1 MLSAAGS
8 PTLPFGTSALQ
19 ATVPPDALAR
29 IQQEFSREWSDIMA
43 AAQSGKLPAIPD
55 KRFSAPAWEQ
65 SPAHHL
71 TALSYL
77 LSSRALLRMAEAVQG
92 DEALRQRVRFAVLQ
106 WVDAMSPA
114 NFLALNPDAQRE
126 IVESGGETLRRGFAN
141 LMSDMVKGRISQT
154 DESKFRVGE
163 NLACTPGSVVFE
175 NRLMQVIQ
183 YSPTTSSVYTRPLV
197 MVPPCINKFYI
208 LDLQQSNSVVA
219 HLVAQGFTIFMLSW
233 RNPLP
238 TDTDGIERA
247 TWDEYLEEG
256 VLTGIRVA
264 SDITR
269 QKQVNALGFCVGGTM
284 LASALA
290 VARAQGQDPVASMTL
305 LTSLL
310 DFRDNGVLDIFVDEN
325 HARLRE
331 QQIGSG
337 GLMSARE
344 LAATFSFLRPNELVW
359 NYVVANYLKGKTPPA
374 FDLLYWNADST
385 NLPGPFFTWY
395 FRNTYLENRLK
406 EPGALQVCGQPLD
419 LSVLDLPT
427 YLYGSK
433 EDHIVPWRSAY
444 ASTGVLGGQQRFVL
458 GASGHIAG
466 VINPPAAGKRS
477 YWVNETESLPASADE
492 WMDGATEVK
501 GSWWPDWKEWL
512 AGHSGEKTK
521 APAKAGNQRYR
532 SIEPAPGRYVQARAT

>member
-1 MLSAAGS
+1 MLSAAAHPS
-8 PTLPFGTSALQ
+8 LQFGTPALQ
-19 ATVPPDALAR
+19 APVPLDAMIK
-29 IQQEFSREWSDIMA
+29 IQQDFTQEWSEIVS
-43 AAQSGKLPAIPD
+43 AAQAGKLPAISD
-55 KRFSAPAWEQ
+55 RRFAGPAWQE
-65 SPAHHL
+65 SPVHHL
-71 TALSYL
+71 TAHSYL
-77 LSSRALLRMAEAVQG
+77 LSSRALMRMADAVQG
-92 DEALRQRVRFAVLQ
+92 DEALKQRVRFAVMQ

-141 LMSDMVKGRISQT
+141 LISDIAKGRISQT
-154 DESKFRVGE
+154 DESQFQVGG
-163 NLACTPGSVVFE
+163 NLASTPGAVVFE

-183 YSPTTSSVYTRPLV
+183 YTPTTPNVYARPLV
-197 MVPPCINKFYI
+197 MIPPCINKYYI

-219 HLVAQGFTIFMLSW
+219 YLVEQGFTVFMVSW

-256 VLTGIRVA
+256 VLKGIQVA
-264 SDITR
+264 SEISR

-290 VARAQGQDPVASMTL
+290 VARANDQDPVASLTL

-310 DFRDNGVLDIFVDEN
+310 DFADNGVLDIFVDEN
-325 HARLRE
+325 HARMRE
-331 QQIGSG
+331 QKLGLG

-344 LAATFSFLRPNELVW
+344 LASTFSFLRPNELVW

-395 FRNTYLENRLK
+395 FRNTYLENKLK

-419 LSVLDLPT
+419 LTALDLPT
-427 YLYGSK
+427 YLYASK

-444 ASTGVLGGQQRFVL
+444 ASTAVLNGQQRFVL

-477 YWVNETESLPASADE
+477 HWVSDAESLPASADE
-492 WMDGATEVK
+492 WMDNATEVR
-501 GSWWPDWKEWL
+501 GSWWPDWTTWL
-512 AGHSGEKTK
+512 AGHSGAKAK
-521 APAKAGNQRYR
+521 APTRQGSQRYAP
-532 SIEPAPGRYVQARAT
+532 IEPAPGRYVLARAT

>member
-29 IQQEFSREWSDIMA
+29 IQQEFSREWSDIMT

-55 KRFSAPAWEQ
+55 KRFSAPAWEKN
-65 SPAHHL
+65 PFHHL

-92 DEALRQRVRFAVLQ
+92 DERLKQRVRFAVLQ

-141 LMSDMVKGRISQT
+141 LMSDMAKGRISQT

-175 NRLMQVIQ
+175 NRFVQLIQ
-183 YSPTTSSVYTRPLV
+183 YSPTTSSVYARPLV

-208 LDLQQSNSVVA
+208 LDLQQNNSVVA

-247 TWDEYLEEG
+247 TWDEYLDEG

-264 SDITR
+264 SEITR

-290 VARAQGQDPVASMTL
+290 VARARGQDPVASMTL
-305 LTSLL
+305 LTALL
-310 DFRDNGVLDIFVDEN
+310 DFKDNGVLDIFVDEN

-331 QQIGSG
+331 QQMGSG

-419 LSVLDLPT
+419 LSALDLPT

-444 ASTGVLGGQQRFVL
+444 ASTAVLGGQQRFVL

-477 YWVNETESLPASADE
+477 YWVNEAESLPAGADE

-501 GSWWPDWKEWL
+501 GSWWPDWTEWL
-512 AGHSGEKTK
+512 AGHSGEKIK

-532 SIEPAPGRYVQARAT
+532 TIESAPGRYVQARAT